1 MLTRGI
7 GMDNEAAY
15 RVGTRVRVREQRGC
29 TATYGV
35 GAEGGD
41 YPP

>member
-1 MLTRGI
+1 MLTRGM
-7 GMDNEAAY
+7 GVDNEAAY
-15 RVGTRVRVREQRGC
+15 RVGTRVRSEQRGC

-35 GAEGGD
+35 GTEGGD

>member
-7 GMDNEAAY
+7 DMDTA
-15 RVGTRVRVREQRGC
+15 RLPRRREGEC

-35 GAEGGD
+35 GTEGGD
-41 YPP
+41 STTVTALFS